1 MGFNPLVASSDI
13 IDQYR
18 RYILTTFKTDFQP
31 RSQDTGETLYEQLK
45 TIILRPNVVS
55 NGPFLQI
62 SRNFEQSIRLKDL
75 IPGVLSNGF
84 YNLSKDELD
93 PEKMVLYRHQ
103 AEAINC
109 IVTKDHNAVISTG
122 TGSGKTKTF
131 LIPILNH
138 LFREKEA
145 GTLGPGVRALLIYP
159 MNALV
164 NDQIR
169 LLRKILKNQDIT
181 FGYFTS
187 DTKET
192 RKDAEKYY
200 RQKGIEPLKNE
211 LISREEMRETPPNIL
226 ITNYAMLEHILIKP
240 ENNRRIFGNP
250 GLNHWKYVVLDEAH
264 VYTGAKG
271 TEISLLLR
279 RLRTVLKRKE
289 LRFILASATLGS
301 EADNV
306 EVVEF
311 ANELCGCRDVPF
323 ELDDVIR
330 AHYLNDLCSG
340 STEVPI
346 GFFRDISE
354 IDRLNKNAVIFANKL
369 KKYLSEAGYP
379 VTGDWKSDL
388 YDILQSD
395 RHLKDLSNSLKNGPE
410 DVGVVAEQLGLS
422 KEDLIDVVKVLSMA
436 YKDGLKLFDSK
447 YHLFIRSFD
456 SLYMTLKPDY
466 ALSLFPSI
474 FHTSQTDGQDYR
486 CYNICTCVNC
496 NGLYLIGTKSG
507 AYFEQMPRSSDGER
521 TYTYALLGD
530 MDFPDPESENNFL
543 LCSLCGRISD
553 PTSPCEHGEKY
564 SNRIYLVKEDSD
576 KVCDCIFCNQKDTR
590 RGLLRH
596 FYLGHEATTSVIATS
611 LFDELSRETG
621 NDCRF
626 LTFSDSRQNAAYF
639 ATYLDSTHRNL
650 LMHRI
655 LYDVVEGNAEKL
667 RGSGLS
673 FDEFRTELSG
683 DIERTFGDAVNS
695 EAESWLTMLQDCAK
709 YNSNKSFESKGILY
723 YEVSDVPPELIEVYN
738 LNPDEA
744 YNFYN
749 TLIKY
754 VRDKTYVSID
764 NNSAFSMRDR
774 IYNKGDLRP
783 VSFEGGGKK
792 GKFLT
797 KAVRSYIESVI
808 GPNNVDEFVEW
819 FLDSDCFQPDPLGGC
834 RLNLKK
840 LTVKSKNTRYFC
852 SSCKK
857 TFPFNCHNR
866 CIVCNRYSLIET
878 KNEPDPDDSYLYL
891 YKNMGKRM
899 LRVKEHTAQL
909 NSSIAEEYQRM
920 FIEKNLDAL
929 SCSTTFEMG
938 VDIGELNTVFL
949 RNMPPTPSNYIQRSG
964 RAGRSRASSSYTI
977 TFCKNSPHD
986 SYYFSHPGDMILGK
1000 VPVPNIKSDNPKIVI
1015 RHIFATAFSFYW
1027 RSIYPSKT
1035 VKKVIELMET
1045 REDFKNYLHSDP
1057 EDLKQFL
1064 IDFVP
1069 KNIQEYRETTEPGTN
1084 PNDPTLIDIG
1094 LSSSSWV
1101 RNLLDESAGRL
1112 ATAIEEYN
1120 QDMKALDVSQLNEE
1134 TVKKVRRQINDETT
1148 LDYLSRK
1155 NIIPKYGFPV
1165 DLVELRSA
1173 NPTAKEELNLS
1184 RDLILGISEYAPGSQ
1199 IIANGRLIT
1208 SRYVKHV
1215 PTKELPRYYYR
1226 TCPKCQSISM
1236 VYDAA
1241 ITKEEAEKRLTTCVS
1256 CGAALD
1262 RSVGNFIIPRFGFLY
1277 NQQEIKDVVNSK
1289 PIRTYAGDI
1298 FYRAREDLK
1307 TTDVV
1312 LGHETIRIGYSSNDE
1327 LVAIN
1332 SSRKLCICGKCG
1344 YGTLESIPS
1353 THQTSYGVVCNG
1365 KIVPQTLGHVFRT
1378 DVLLLTFDRFETE
1391 GISYGE
1397 ALSILYSLLEGLSNE
1412 FNIDRRDISGCLY
1425 GDGRNYTFVFFDMT
1439 PGGAGYVKV
1448 LKEKN
1453 GDNIRRMIKKAL
1465 EIVSSCEC
1473 GGAEG
1478 NAVCFSCLLN
1488 YYNQKYQDKMTRR
1501 MAIKRLGSLEI
1512 D

>member
-1 MGFNPLVASSDI
+1 MGFNPLTASSNI

-45 TIILRPNVVS
+45 TIILKPNVVS

-62 SRNFEQSIRLKDL
+62 SRNFEQGARLRDL
-75 IPGVLSNGF
+75 IPHKLSVGF
-84 YNLSKDELD
+84 YNLQTDELD
-93 PEKMVLYRHQ
+93 PENMVLYRHQ
-103 AEAINC
+103 EEAIEC
-109 IVTKDHNAVISTG
+109 IVARDHNAVISTG

-131 LIPILNH
+131 LIPILNY

-145 GTLGPGVRALLIYP
+145 GLLGPGVRALLIYP

-169 LLRKILKNQDIT
+169 LLRKILKDQDIT
-181 FGYFTS
+181 FGFFTG
-187 DTKET
+187 DTRES

-200 RQKGIEPLKNE
+200 RQRGIEPQNNE
-211 LISREEMRETPPNIL
+211 LISREEMRDTPPNIL

-240 ENNRRIFGNP
+240 ENNRKIFGNP
-250 GLNHWKYVVLDEAH
+250 GSNYWKYVVLDEAH
-264 VYTGAKG
+264 VYAGAKG
-271 TEISLLLR
+271 AEVSLLLR

-301 EADNV
+301 EADNA

-311 ANELCGCRDVPF
+311 ANELCGCKDVLF
-323 ELDDVIR
+323 ESGDVIR
-330 AHYLNDLCSG
+330 AHYLEYVCSG
-340 STEVPI
+340 STEIPI
-346 GFFRDISE
+346 SFFKEISE
-354 IDRLNKNAVIFANKL
+354 MDKAYRNETIFAKKL
-369 KKYLSEAGYP
+369 RLYLTEKGYP
-379 VTGDWKSDL
+379 ASDDWRSDL
-388 YDILQSD
+388 YDIL
-395 RHLKDLSNSLKNGPE
+395 KDDKYLNVLLHHLKNGS
-410 DVGVVAEQLGLS
+410 DNIRVVAEQLGLNT
-422 KEDLIDVVKVLSMA
+422 EDVIDVVKVLSMA
-436 YKDGLKLFDSK
+436 YKNSKKLFDSK
-447 YHLFIRSFD
+447 YHLFIRSLD
-456 SLYMTLKPDY
+456 SLYLSLKPDY
-466 ALSLFPSI
+466 TLSLFPSK
-474 FHTSQTDGQDYR
+474 FHTSQTDGQKYR

-496 NGLYLIGTKSG
+496 NGLYLIGTKRG
-507 AYFEQMPRSSDGER
+507 ACFEQMSRSSDGEK

-530 MDFPDPESENNFL
+530 MDFPDPKSENNYL
-543 LCSLCGRISD
+543 LCSLCGRVSD
-553 PTSPCEHGEKY
+553 PTTPCEHGEKY

-611 LFDELSRETG
+611 LYDELTMETG

-639 ATYLDSTHRNL
+639 ATYLDSTHKNL

-655 LYDVVEGNAEKL
+655 LYDVVMDNAEKI
-667 RGSGLS
+667 RDKGIS
-673 FDEFRTELSG
+673 FNKFITEVEG
-683 DIERTFGDAVNS
+683 DIERTFGDSINS
-695 EAESWLTMLQDCAK
+695 EAESWLTVLQDCAK

-723 YEVSDVPPELIEVYN
+723 YEISDVPSELVEFYN
-738 LNPDEA
+738 LSSDEA
-744 YNFYN
+744 YNFFN

-764 NNSAFSMRDR
+764 NNSAFSMRGR
-774 IYNKGDLRP
+774 IYSRGDLRP
-783 VSFEGGGKK
+783 ISSNGGGNQ

-797 KAVRSYIESVI
+797 KAVRSYIGSII
-808 GPNNVDEFVEW
+808 GSNNVDEFAEM
-819 FLDSDCFQPDPLGGC
+819 FLDSEYFNPDPMGGS

-840 LTVKSKNTRYFC
+840 LTIKLKDVRYFC
-852 SSCKK
+852 SNCKK

-866 CIVCNRYSLIET
+866 CIVCNKTSLIEI

-891 YKNMGKRM
+891 YKNMGKHM

-909 NSSIAEEYQRM
+909 NSSTAEEYQRM
-920 FIEKNLDAL
+920 FIDKKLDAL

-986 SYYFSHPGDMILGK
+986 TYYFSHPNDMILGK
-1000 VPVPNIKSDNPKIVI
+1000 VPVPKIKSDNPKIAI

-1027 RSIYPSKT
+1027 KNIYPSKT
-1035 VKKVIELMET
+1035 VKRVVELMET
-1045 REDFKNYLHSDP
+1045 REDFKNYLCSDP

-1064 IDFVP
+1064 VDFIP
-1069 KNIQEYRETTEPGTN
+1069 QNIQEYRETQEPGAD

-1094 LSSSSWV
+1094 LSSSSWM
-1101 RNLLDESAGRL
+1101 RNLLDKSAGRF
-1112 ATAIEEYN
+1112 ATAIEEYD
-1120 QDMKALDVSQLNEE
+1120 QDMEALDASNLNEE
-1134 TVKKVRRQINDETT
+1134 TVKKVRRQINEETT
-1148 LDYLSRK
+1148 LDFLSRK

-1173 NPTAKEELNLS
+1173 NPTATEELNLS

-1208 SRYVKHV
+1208 SRCVKHI

-1226 TCPKCQSISM
+1226 TCSKCQSISI

-1241 ITKEEAEKRLTTCVS
+1241 LTKEEAEKRLTVCKS
-1256 CGAALD
+1256 CGAALN
-1262 RSVGNFIIPRFGFLY
+1262 GNVSNFVIPRFGFLY

-1289 PIRTYAGDI
+1289 PVRTYAGEI

-1307 TTDVV
+1307 TTDIL
-1312 LGHETIRIGYSSNDE
+1312 LGKETISIGYSSNDE

-1332 SSRKLCICGKCG
+1332 SSKKMCICGKCG
-1344 YGTLESIPS
+1344 CGFLGSIPGN
-1353 THQTSYGVVCNG
+1353 HQTPYGQDCKG
-1365 KIVPQTLGHVFRT
+1365 KIIPQALGHVFRT
-1378 DVLLLTFDRFETE
+1378 DVLLLTFERFEIE
-1391 GISYGE
+1391 GLSYEE
-1397 ALSILYSLLEGLSNE
+1397 ALSILYALLEGLSNE

-1425 GDGRNYTFVFFDMT
+1425 GDGISYTFVFFDMT
-1439 PGGAGYVKV
+1439 PGGAGYVKI
-1448 LKEKN
+1448 LREKN
-1453 GDNIRRMIKKAL
+1453 GTNIRRMIKKAL

-1488 YYNQKYQDKMTRR
+1488 YFNQKYQDKMTRR
-1501 MAIKRLGSLEI
+1501 MAIERLDSLEI